1 LGYLNQSTVYLMHIP
16 TKTYR
21 FMSNSLALVGDVSA
35 SELIQRGFEAA
46 NKAANQSDAFG
57 NMQFELLVKET
68 LMGIPPEL
76 RYGLT
81 SCYDY
86 TVHPKKGVEVRLL
99 QRNSFLDFDSKG
111 KPILKLGTIYNISH
125 LKGNKSQL
133 CKISYSGDNHLFF
146 RHNRKADEIEKL
158 PTLPKLENRIANK
171 LVHGFSGS
179 QVKKALEID
188 TNTYSTGLKNLIEIF
203 SPKQKANLASL
214 VHLYGLGGS
223 ATNEDYDM
231 NLMLQKLV
239 VP

>member
-1 LGYLNQSTVYLMHIP
+1 
-16 TKTYR
+16 
-21 FMSNSLALVGDVSA
+21 MSNSLALVGDVSA

-46 NKAANQSDAFG
+46 NKAAHTSDAFG
-57 NMQFELLVKET
+57 NTQFEQMVKET
-68 LMGIPPEL
+68 LMGLSPEL

-86 TVHPKKGVEVRLL
+86 TVFPKKGVEVRLL
-99 QRNSFLDFDSKG
+99 QRNSFLDFDSQG

-125 LKGNKSQL
+125 LKKTNSQL

-146 RHNRKADEIEKL
+146 KHKRNAPEIEKL
-158 PTLPKLENRIANK
+158 SNIPKVEHKVANK
-171 LVHGFSGS
+171 LVHGFSSG
-179 QVKKALEID
+179 QIKKDLSLDKDIY
-188 TNTYSTGLKNLIEIF
+188 NNVMSNLVELF
-203 SPKQKANLASL
+203 NPRQKANLASL

-239 VP
+239 IP

>member
-1 LGYLNQSTVYLMHIP
+1 
-16 TKTYR
+16 
-21 FMSNSLALVGDVSA
+21 MSNSLALVGDISA
-35 SELIQRGFEAA
+35 TELINKGFEVAY
-46 NKAANQSDAFG
+46 KAANQSDAFG
-57 NMQFELLVKET
+57 NTQFEQLVKET
-68 LMGIPPEL
+68 LMGLSPEL

-86 TVHPKKGVEVRLL
+86 TLYPKNGVEVRLL
-99 QRNSFLDFDSKG
+99 QRNSFLDFDSQG

-125 LKGNKSQL
+125 LKKSTSQL
-133 CKISYSGDNHLFF
+133 CKISYSGDNHQLY
-146 RHNRKADEIEKL
+146 RHKRGRKDFEKL
-158 PTLPKLENRIANK
+158 PNLTKLEDRVANK

-179 QVKKALEID
+179 QIKNDLLLDKDI
-188 TNTYSTGLKNLIEIF
+188 YSNAISNLVGVF

-239 VP
+239 IP